1 MSPVEEAWYRLPV
14 DSPLEHRPS
23 KIVPAPVLGASLL
36 PFDEL
41 GWEDFERLLWRV
53 LRDVEGLRNAH
64 LYGKRGQKQYGLDI
78 VAFDVDKTGVALQC
92 KRYNKFTASD
102 LRKAVE
108 KLQESR
114 QKFSEVNRFIIAVS
128 SEGNDT
134 AVIDALHDCQ
144 NSLEGIDL
152 ELWDKE
158 ELSYKLINRHN
169 IVIDFFGMPTAEK
182 FCRPFKYQKSEIP
195 NPNAVAVSESL
206 ARGPEKITGA
216 DKLIREAE
224 EIYVDKPEH
233 ALELVEEA
241 QEALRQSGFRPHAAG
256 YENLRFKILTR
267 IGRVGEAARSI
278 LEEIWLTLERGKN
291 DDARSI
297 LYNLPNEIKEA
308 TNDEQVV
315 NMFQV
320 AEKALEILGHPLG
333 ALPDP
338 ESLLCGDAKDQLRL
352 LVLAGET
359 ALANGNLAWI
369 KKLHNSCVKL
379 LDQDG
384 DGVGELYIV
393 RLRLL
398 LAEAN
403 NGWEDILRDSRRKK
417 LNPSQRSLVTAR
429 YARYLAL
436 HQNFDEAADKLWNE
450 AAGDASLDQRW
461 KDAQTWIFN
470 RRAYGVKRGII
481 ADGTLL
487 PLEIAMGE
495 MGPSSPILPG
505 NSRAYNTALEKLQS
519 QNYRGAA
526 IAAQRALRQAVASAD
541 WVGEEKAHHVLGT
554 ILMESGEPEKAAYHL
569 VRASSASS
577 IKELVS
583 KFPDRY
589 IDISGS
595 LDAPNY
601 WTVGRAYHL
610 LALEADLIP
619 DNSVD
624 EIVQKILTDFESE
637 KIGTLVDVPFA
648 DSSRYLGAVKLL
660 AGIADRITQ
669 EQGEAVLS
677 HFRSQPDLEP
687 NYYRYHDADEAVTV
701 AKIAMVFP
709 DLRVRA
715 IEHLVS
721 ILGRSQTSRKKIA
734 VETIYEFRDIARSA
748 LEKLA
753 ESENQWAQDTL
764 VTLYE
769 AELSA
774 ERTEEAFQRLTE
786 PLDFSE
792 VAYSVG
798 TNVQKD
804 SLFVSDLHPTRR
816 AIVIDELLNR
826 AENSQVSSID
836 RGDYILAIAELV
848 EGLDKSK
855 RRKYYERAFTLG
867 NTPIVNEIE
876 AVSSH
881 LLGSSI
887 RQGFSSPIGQQAEAL
902 YLAACLADRDDQRI
916 DVKKRIYELFGQDE
930 SSSYRLVRA
939 LQRLG
944 ESDFLN
950 DDIGFLAG
958 QDWGARSLAAVLWV
972 KHPNP
977 AYVGYR
983 LAHDPDVRVRKSF
996 AGALAD
1002 CEETPEHMEVR
1013 ELLRQ
1018 DPHYSVRKSL
1028 QKKK

>member
-1 MSPVEEAWYRLPV
+1 MSSIEEEWYRLPI

-23 KIVPAPVLGASLL
+23 KIVSAPVLGASLL

-41 GWEDFERLLWRV
+41 SWEDFERLLWRV
-53 LRDVEGLRNAH
+53 LRDVEGLRNAY
-64 LYGKRGQKQYGLDI
+64 LYGNRGQKQYGLDI

-92 KRYNKFTASD
+92 KKYKKFTASD
-102 LRKAVE
+102 LRKAVK
-108 KLQESR
+108 KLHESR

-134 AVIDALHDCQ
+134 AVIDALRSCQ

-152 ELWDKE
+152 DLWDKR
-158 ELSYKLINRHN
+158 ELSDKLKNCPE

-182 FCRPFKYQKSEIP
+182 FCRSFKYQKSEIP
-195 NPNAVAVSESL
+195 ASNAVAVSESL

-224 EIYVDKPEH
+224 EIYVDEPER

-241 QEALRQSGFRPHAAG
+241 QETLRQSGFRPHAAG

-333 ALPDP
+333 ILPEP

-384 DGVGELYIV
+384 DGVDELYIV

-429 YARYLAL
+429 YARHLAL
-436 HQNFDEAADKLWNE
+436 HQNFDEADELWNE

-505 NSRAYNTALEKLQS
+505 DSGAYNTALEKLQS

-554 ILMESGEPEKAAYHL
+554 ILMASGEPEKAAYHL
-569 VRASSASS
+569 VRASNASS
-577 IKELVS
+577 IKELIS
-583 KFPDRY
+583 KFSDQY
-589 IDISGS
+589 IDVSES
-595 LDAPNY
+595 LGAPNY

-637 KIGTLVDVPFA
+637 KIGTLVDVLFA

-669 EQGEAVLS
+669 EQADAALLYFE
-677 HFRSQPDLEP
+677 SQLELGP
-687 NYYRYHDADEAVTV
+687 NESRICDKDEAMVA
-701 AKIAMVFP
+701 AKIVEEYP
-709 DLRVRA
+709 DLRMRA

-734 VETIYEFRDIARSA
+734 VETIYKFRHIARSA

-764 VTLYE
+764 NAFYE
-769 AELSA
+769 FEPSK
-774 ERTEEAFQRLTE
+774 EKVKEAFRRLTE
-786 PLDFSE
+786 PLSFGE
-792 VAYSVG
+792 FAYSIG
-798 TNVQKD
+798 TNVWKD
-804 SLFVSDLHPTRR
+804 SLLVCGLPPKCRVL
-816 AIVIDELLNR
+816 VINELLNR

-848 EGLDKSK
+848 EGVDKSK
-855 RRKYYERAFTLG
+855 RRKYYERAFALG

-876 AVSSH
+876 TVSSH
-881 LLGSSI
+881 PLGSFMH
-887 RQGFSSPIGQQAEAL
+887 QGFSSPIGQQAEGL
-902 YLAACLADRDDQRI
+902 YLAARLADCDDQRT

-930 SSSYRLVRA
+930 SSSYRLGRA

-958 QDWGARSLAAVLWV
+958 QDWGARSLAAILWV

-996 AGALAD
+996 AGALAN
-1002 CEETPEHMEVR
+1002 CEETLEHMKVR
-1013 ELLRQ
+1013 DLLRQ

>member
-1 MSPVEEAWYRLPV
+1 MSSIEEEWYRLPI
-14 DSPLEHRPS
+14 DSPLGHRPS
-23 KIVPAPVLGASLL
+23 KIVSAPVLGASLL

-41 GWEDFERLLWRV
+41 SWEDFERLLWRV
-53 LRDVEGLRNAH
+53 LRDVEGLRNAY
-64 LYGKRGQKQYGLDI
+64 LYGNRGQKQYGLDI

-92 KRYNKFTASD
+92 KKYKKFTASD
-102 LRKAVE
+102 LRKAVK
-108 KLQESR
+108 KLHESR

-134 AVIDALHDCQ
+134 AVIDALHSCQ
-144 NSLEGIDL
+144 NSLEGIDIY
-152 ELWDKE
+152 LWDKG
-158 ELSYKLINRHN
+158 ELSDKLKNRPE
-169 IVIDFFGMPTAEK
+169 IVIDFFGMPTAES
-182 FCRPFKYQKSEIP
+182 FCPPFKYYKPEVP
-195 NPNAVAVSESL
+195 NLDAVVVSESL
-206 ARGPEKITGA
+206 ARGPEKATGT
-216 DKLIREAE
+216 DKLILEAKD
-224 EIYVDKPEH
+224 IYDDNPEH
-233 ALELVEEA
+233 ALKLVEEA
-241 QEALRQSGFRPHAAG
+241 QDTLRKAGFRPHAAS
-256 YENLRFKILTR
+256 YEDLRFKILIR
-267 IGRVGEAARSI
+267 IGRVGKAARSI

-291 DDARSI
+291 DAARFI

-308 TNDEQVV
+308 TNDEQVM

-333 ALPDP
+333 TLPEP
-338 ESLLCGDAKDQLRL
+338 ESLLRGDVKDQLRL
-352 LVLAGET
+352 VVLAGET
-359 ALANGNLAWI
+359 ALANGNLEWI
-369 KKLHNSCVKL
+369 NQLHNSCEKL
-379 LDQDG
+379 LEQD
-384 DGVGELYIV
+384 DDDVDELYRV

-398 LAEAN
+398 LAEAADN
-403 NGWEDILRDSRRKK
+403 WEGILRDSRRKK

-429 YARYLAL
+429 YARYQAL
-436 HQNFDEAADKLWNE
+436 HQNFDEADDLWNE
-450 AAGDASLDQRW
+450 AAGDASLVQRW
-461 KDAQTWIFN
+461 KDAQTWIFS
-470 RRAYGVKRGII
+470 RRAYNGKRGII
-481 ADGTLL
+481 ADSMLL

-495 MGPSSPILPG
+495 IGPSDPILPG
-505 NSRAYNTALEKLQS
+505 DSGAYNTALEKLQS

-541 WVGEEKAHHVLGT
+541 WVGEEKVHHVLGT
-554 ILMESGEPEKAAYHL
+554 ILMESGEPERAAYHL
-569 VRASSASS
+569 VRGSNSTS
-577 IKELVS
+577 IKELIS

-589 IDISGS
+589 IDVSES

-624 EIVQKILTDFESE
+624 YITQKVLTDFAHKEAE
-637 KIGTLVDVPFA
+637 TLVDFNFT
-648 DSSRYLGAVKLL
+648 DSSRYLGAAKLL
-660 AGIADRITQ
+660 ARIADRITQ

-677 HFRSQPDLEP
+677 HFRSQPNLEP
-687 NYYRYHDADEAVTV
+687 NYYRHHDDDEAVTV

-715 IEHLVS
+715 IEHLIS
-721 ILGRSQTSRKKIA
+721 ILGRSHTSRKKIA
-734 VETIYEFRDIARSA
+734 VETIYKFRDAARPS
-748 LEKLA
+748 LERLA
-753 ESENQWAQDTL
+753 KTENQWAQDTL
-764 VTLYE
+764 VAFYE
-769 AELSA
+769 AEPSA

-804 SLFVSDLHPTRR
+804 SLFVSDLHPERR
-816 AIVIDELLNR
+816 AIVINELLNR

-855 RRKYYERAFTLG
+855 RRKYYERAFALG

-876 AVSSH
+876 TVSSH
-881 LLGSSI
+881 PLGSFMH
-887 RQGFSSPIGQQAEAL
+887 QGFSSPIGQQAEGL
-902 YLAACLADRDDQRI
+902 YLAARLADCDDQRT

-930 SSSYRLVRA
+930 SSSYRLGRA

-958 QDWGARSLAAVLWV
+958 QDWGARSLAAILWV

-977 AYVGYR
+977 VYVG
-983 LAHDPDVRVRKSF
+983 
-996 AGALAD
+996 
-1002 CEETPEHMEVR
+1002 
-1013 ELLRQ
+1013 
-1018 DPHYSVRKSL
+1018 
-1028 QKKK
+1028 

>member
-1 MSPVEEAWYRLPV
+1 MSSIEEEWYRLPI
-14 DSPLEHRPS
+14 DSPLGHRPS
-23 KIVPAPVLGASLL
+23 KIVSAPVLGASLL

-41 GWEDFERLLWRV
+41 SWEDFERLLWRV
-53 LRDVEGLRNAH
+53 LRDVEGLRNAY
-64 LYGKRGQKQYGLDI
+64 LYGNRGQKQYGLDI

-92 KRYNKFTASD
+92 KKYKKFTASD
-102 LRKAVE
+102 LRKAVK
-108 KLQESR
+108 KLHESR

-134 AVIDALHDCQ
+134 AVIDALHSCQ
-144 NSLEGIDL
+144 NSLEGIDIY
-152 ELWDKE
+152 LWDKG
-158 ELSYKLINRHN
+158 ELSDKLKNRPE
-169 IVIDFFGMPTAEK
+169 IVIDFFGMPTAER
-182 FCRPFKYQKSEIP
+182 FCPPFKYYKPEVP
-195 NPNAVAVSESL
+195 NLDAVVVSESL
-206 ARGPEKITGA
+206 ARGPEKATGT
-216 DKLIREAE
+216 DKLILEAKD
-224 EIYVDKPEH
+224 IYDDNPEH
-233 ALELVEEA
+233 ALKLVEEA
-241 QEALRQSGFRPHAAG
+241 QDTLRKAGFRPHAAS
-256 YENLRFKILTR
+256 YEDLRLKILIR
-267 IGRVGEAARSI
+267 IGRVGEVARSI

-291 DDARSI
+291 DAARSI

-333 ALPDP
+333 MLPEP
-338 ESLLCGDAKDQLRL
+338 ESLLCGDVKDQLRL
-352 LVLAGET
+352 VVLAGET
-359 ALANGNLAWI
+359 ALADGNLAWI
-369 KKLHNSCVKL
+369 KQLHDSCEKL
-379 LDQDG
+379 LEEDD
-384 DGVGELYIV
+384 DDADELYRV

-398 LAEAN
+398 LAEAADN
-403 NGWEDILRDSRRKK
+403 WEGILRDSRRKK

-429 YARYLAL
+429 YARYQAL
-436 HQNFDEAADKLWNE
+436 HQNFDEADDFWNE
-450 AAGDASLDQRW
+450 AAGDASLDKRW
-461 KDAQTWIFN
+461 KDAQIWIFN
-470 RRAYGVKRGII
+470 RRAYGVKGGII

-495 MGPSSPILPG
+495 IGPSDPILPG
-505 NSRAYNTALEKLQS
+505 DNRAYNTALEKLQS

-569 VRASSASS
+569 VRASNASS
-577 IKELVS
+577 IKELIS
-583 KFPDRY
+583 KFSDQY
-589 IDISGS
+589 IDVSES

-637 KIGTLVDVPFA
+637 KIGTLVDVLFA

-669 EQGEAVLS
+669 EQADAALLYFE
-677 HFRSQPDLEP
+677 SQLELEP
-687 NYYRYHDADEAVTV
+687 NESRIYDKDEAMVA
-701 AKIAMVFP
+701 AKIAEEYP
-709 DLRVRA
+709 DLRMRA

-753 ESENQWAQDTL
+753 ESEKQWAQDTL
-764 VTLYE
+764 NAFYE
-769 AELSA
+769 FEPS
-774 ERTEEAFQRLTE
+774 EEKVDEAFRRLTE
-786 PLDFSE
+786 PLSFGE
-792 VAYSVG
+792 FAYSIG
-798 TNVQKD
+798 TNVWKD
-804 SLFVSDLHPTRR
+804 SLLVCGLPPKRR
-816 AIVIDELLNR
+816 VLVINELLNR

-848 EGLDKSK
+848 EGLDKSN
-855 RRKYYERAFTLG
+855 RRKYYERAFALG

-876 AVSSH
+876 TVSSH
-881 LLGSSI
+881 PLGSFMHQS
-887 RQGFSSPIGQQAEAL
+887 FSSPIGQQAEGL
-902 YLAACLADRDDQRI
+902 YLAARLADCDDQRT

-930 SSSYRLVRA
+930 SSSYRLGRA

-1002 CEETPEHMEVR
+1002 CEETPEHVEVR
-1013 ELLRQ
+1013 ELLRR

>member
-1 MSPVEEAWYRLPV
+1 MSSIEEEWYRLPI
-14 DSPLEHRPS
+14 DSPLGHRPS
-23 KIVPAPVLGASLL
+23 KIVSAPVLGASLL

-41 GWEDFERLLWRV
+41 SWEDFERLLWRV
-53 LRDVEGLRNAH
+53 LRDVEGLRNAY
-64 LYGKRGQKQYGLDI
+64 LYGNRGQKQYGLDI

-92 KRYNKFTASD
+92 KKYKKFTASD
-102 LRKAVE
+102 LRKAVK
-108 KLQESR
+108 KLHESR

-134 AVIDALHDCQ
+134 AVIDALHSCQ
-144 NSLEGIDL
+144 NSLEGIDIY
-152 ELWDKE
+152 LWDKG
-158 ELSYKLINRHN
+158 ELSDKLKNRPE
-169 IVIDFFGMPTAEK
+169 IVIDFFGMPTAER
-182 FCRPFKYQKSEIP
+182 FCPPFKYYKPEVP
-195 NPNAVAVSESL
+195 NLDAVVVSESL
-206 ARGPEKITGA
+206 ARGPEKATGT
-216 DKLIREAE
+216 DKLILEAKD
-224 EIYVDKPEH
+224 IYDDNPEH
-233 ALELVEEA
+233 ALKLVEEA
-241 QEALRQSGFRPHAAG
+241 QDTLRKAGFRPHAAS
-256 YENLRFKILTR
+256 YEDLRLKILIR
-267 IGRVGEAARSI
+267 IGRVGEVARSI

-291 DDARSI
+291 DAARSI

-333 ALPDP
+333 MLPEP
-338 ESLLCGDAKDQLRL
+338 ESLLCGDVKDQLRL
-352 LVLAGET
+352 VVLAGET
-359 ALANGNLAWI
+359 ALADGNLAWI
-369 KKLHNSCVKL
+369 KQLHDSCEKL
-379 LDQDG
+379 LEEDD
-384 DGVGELYIV
+384 DDADELYRV

-398 LAEAN
+398 LAEAADN
-403 NGWEDILRDSRRKK
+403 WEGILRDSRRKK

-429 YARYLAL
+429 YARYQAL
-436 HQNFDEAADKLWNE
+436 HQNFDEADDFWNE
-450 AAGDASLDQRW
+450 AAGDASLDKRW
-461 KDAQTWIFN
+461 KDAQIWIFN
-470 RRAYGVKRGII
+470 RRAYGVKGGII

-495 MGPSSPILPG
+495 IGPSDPILPG
-505 NSRAYNTALEKLQS
+505 DNRAYNTALEKLQS

-569 VRASSASS
+569 VRASNASS
-577 IKELVS
+577 IKELIS
-583 KFPDRY
+583 KFSDQY
-589 IDISGS
+589 IDVSES

-637 KIGTLVDVPFA
+637 KIGTLVDVLFA

-669 EQGEAVLS
+669 EQADAALLYFEIQLE
-677 HFRSQPDLEP
+677 LEP
-687 NYYRYHDADEAVTV
+687 NESRIYDKDEAMVA
-701 AKIAMVFP
+701 AKIAEEYP
-709 DLRVRA
+709 DLRMRA

-753 ESENQWAQDTL
+753 ESEKQWAQDTL
-764 VTLYE
+764 NAFYE
-769 AELSA
+769 FEPS
-774 ERTEEAFQRLTE
+774 EEKVDEAFRRLTE
-786 PLDFSE
+786 PLSFGE
-792 VAYSVG
+792 FAYSIG
-798 TNVQKD
+798 TNVWKD
-804 SLFVSDLHPTRR
+804 SLLVCGLPPKRR
-816 AIVIDELLNR
+816 VLVINELLNR

-848 EGLDKSK
+848 EGLDKSN
-855 RRKYYERAFTLG
+855 RRKYYERAFALG

-876 AVSSH
+876 TVSSH
-881 LLGSSI
+881 PLGSFMHQS
-887 RQGFSSPIGQQAEAL
+887 FSSPIGQQAEGL
-902 YLAACLADRDDQRI
+902 YLAARLADCDDQRT

-930 SSSYRLVRA
+930 SSSYRLGRA

-1002 CEETPEHMEVR
+1002 CEETPEHVEVR
-1013 ELLRQ
+1013 ELLRR

>member
-1 MSPVEEAWYRLPV
+1 MSSVEEAWYRLSV

-23 KIVPAPVLGASLL
+23 RIVPAPVLGASLL
-36 PFDEL
+36 PFDAL
-41 GWEDFERLLWRV
+41 RWEDFERLLWRI
-53 LRDVEGLRNAH
+53 LHDVEGLRNAH
-64 LYGKRGQKQYGLDI
+64 LYGKRGQNQYGLDI

-92 KRYNKFTASD
+92 KRYSKFTASD
-102 LRKAVE
+102 LRNAVK

-128 SEGNDT
+128 SEGNDIN
-134 AVIDALHDCQ
+134 VIGALRACQ
-144 NSLEGIDL
+144 DSLKGISL
-152 ELWDKE
+152 ALWDKIYISE
-158 ELSYKLINRHN
+158 ILRGYPE
-169 IVIDFFGMPTAEK
+169 IVIDFFGEPTAK
-182 FCRPFKYQKSEIP
+182 NFCRPFTYQQSEIP
-195 NPNAVAVSESL
+195 NPDTVIVSESL
-206 ARGPEKITGA
+206 ARSPEKVTGA
-216 DKLIREAE
+216 DKLIRRAE
-224 EIYVDKPEH
+224 KIYIDDPEY
-233 ALELVEEA
+233 ALKLVEEA
-241 QEALRQSGFRPHAAG
+241 QDTLCKAGFRPHAAG
-256 YENLRFKILTR
+256 YESLRSKILIR
-267 IGRVGEAARSI
+267 LERVREAVRSI
-278 LEEIWLTLERGKN
+278 IEEIWLTLERGKN
-291 DDARSI
+291 DDARVI

-333 ALPDP
+333 TLPEP
-338 ESLLCGDAKDQLRL
+338 ESLLCGDVKDQLRL
-352 LVLAGET
+352 AVLAGET

-369 KKLHNSCVKL
+369 KQLHDSCEKL
-379 LDQDG
+379 LEEDD
-384 DGVGELYIV
+384 DDADELYRV

-398 LAEAN
+398 LAEATSS
-403 NGWEDILRDSRRKK
+403 WENILQNSRRRR
-417 LNPSQRSLVTAR
+417 LSPPQRSLVAAR
-429 YARYLAL
+429 YARYQAL
-436 HQNFDEAADKLWNE
+436 HQNFDEADDLWNE
-450 AAGDASLDQRW
+450 AAGDASLVQRW
-461 KDAQTWIFN
+461 KDAQTWIFS
-470 RRAYGVKRGII
+470 RRAYNGKRGII
-481 ADGTLL
+481 VDSMLL

-495 MGPSSPILPG
+495 IGPSDPILPG
-505 NSRAYNTALEKLQS
+505 DSRAYNTALEKLQS

-569 VRASSASS
+569 VRASNASS
-577 IKELVS
+577 IKELIS

-589 IDISGS
+589 IDVSES

-637 KIGTLVDVPFA
+637 KIGTLVDVLFA

-669 EQGEAVLS
+669 EQADAALLYFE
-677 HFRSQPDLEP
+677 SQLELGP
-687 NYYRYHDADEAVTV
+687 NESRICDKDEAMVA
-701 AKIAMVFP
+701 AKIVEEYP
-709 DLRVRA
+709 DLRMRA

-721 ILGRSQTSRKKIA
+721 ILGRSQTSRKNTL
-734 VETIYEFRDIARSA
+734 ETIHEFREAARSP
-748 LEKLA
+748 LERLA
-753 ESENQWAQDTL
+753 KIGNQWAEDTL
-764 VTLYE
+764 VAFYE
-769 AELSA
+769 TELSK
-774 ERTEEAFQRLTE
+774 EKVDEAFKSLTE
-786 PLDFSE
+786 PLEFSE
-792 VAYSVG
+792 SVCSFG
-798 TNVQKD
+798 TNVRKY
-804 SLFVSDLHPTRR
+804 SLLVGSLPSEQRSL
-816 AIVIDELLNR
+816 VVNELLNR

-836 RGDYILAIAELV
+836 RKDYLLAASDLV
-848 EGLDKSK
+848 EGLGERK
-855 RRKYYERAFTLG
+855 RQEYYDRALHLG
-867 NTPIVNEIE
+867 TVPVVNEIE
-876 AVSSH
+876 TSYSH
-881 LLGSSI
+881 PLGSFMH
-887 RQGFSSPIGQQAEAL
+887 QGFSSLIGQQAEGL
-902 YLAACLADRDDQRI
+902 YLAARLADCDDQRT

-930 SSSYRLVRA
+930 SSSYRLGRA

-958 QDWGARSLAAVLWV
+958 QDWGARSLAAILWV

-977 AYVGYR
+977 VYVGHR
-983 LAHDPDVRVRKSF
+983 LAHDPDVRVRQSF

-1002 CEETPEHMEVR
+1002 CEETPEHVEVR

>member
-1 MSPVEEAWYRLPV
+1 MLSVEEAWYRLPV

-23 KIVPAPVLGASLL
+23 RIVPAPVLGASLL
-36 PFDEL
+36 PFDAL
-41 GWEDFERLLWRV
+41 RWEDFERLLWRV

-64 LYGKRGQKQYGLDI
+64 LYGKRGQNQYGLDI

-134 AVIDALHDCQ
+134 AVIDALRDCR

-152 ELWDKE
+152 ELWGKE
-158 ELSYKLINRHN
+158 ELSDKLINRPE

-182 FCRPFKYQKSEIP
+182 FCRPFKYQKSEVP
-195 NPNAVAVSESL
+195 APHAVAVSESL

-224 EIYVDKPEH
+224 EIYVDRPER

-241 QEALRQSGFRPHAAG
+241 QETLRQSGFRPHAAG

-267 IGRVGEAARSI
+267 IGRVGKVARSI

-291 DDARSI
+291 DDARVI
-297 LYNLPNEIKEA
+297 LYNLPNAIREV
-308 TNDEQVV
+308 TNDERVV

-333 ALPDP
+333 ILPDP

-384 DGVGELYIV
+384 DGVDELYIV

-403 NGWEDILRDSRRKK
+403 NGWEEILRDSRRRK
-417 LNPSQRSLVTAR
+417 LSPPQRSLVAAR
-429 YARYLAL
+429 YARYQAL
-436 HQNFDEAADKLWNE
+436 HQKFDEVDELWNE

-470 RRAYGVKRGII
+470 RRAYGVKKGII

-495 MGPSSPILPG
+495 MGSSDPILPG
-505 NSRAYNTALEKLQS
+505 DSGAYNTALEKLQS

-541 WVGEEKAHHVLGT
+541 WVGEEKAHHVLGA
-554 ILMESGEPEKAAYHL
+554 ILMESDEPEIAAHHL
-569 VRASSASS
+569 VRASSSSS

-619 DNSVD
+619 DDSVD
-624 EIVQKILTDFESE
+624 KIVQKILKDFESE
-637 KIGTLVDVPFA
+637 KIGTLVDFNFT
-648 DSSRYLGAVKLL
+648 DSSRYLGAAKLL
-660 AGIADRITQ
+660 ARIADRITQ
-669 EQGEAVLS
+669 EQANAALLYFE
-677 HFRSQPDLEP
+677 SQLELEP
-687 NYYRYHDADEAVTV
+687 NDSRICDEDEAMVV

-715 IEHLVS
+715 IEHLIS

-734 VETIYEFRDIARSA
+734 VETIYKFRDTARPS
-748 LEKLA
+748 LERLA
-753 ESENQWAQDTL
+753 KTENQWAQDTL
-764 VTLYE
+764 VALYE
-769 AELSA
+769 AEPSA

-804 SLFVSDLHPTRR
+804 SLFVSDLPPERR

-855 RRKYYERAFTLG
+855 RRKYYDRAFALG

-876 AVSSH
+876 TVSSH
-881 LLGSSI
+881 PLGGFI
-887 RQGFSSPIGQQAEAL
+887 HQGFSSPIGQQAEGL
-902 YLAACLADRDDQRI
+902 YLAARLADCDDQRT

>member
-1 MSPVEEAWYRLPV
+1 MSSIEEEWYRLPI
-14 DSPLEHRPS
+14 DSPLGHRPS
-23 KIVPAPVLGASLL
+23 KIVSAPVLGASLL

-41 GWEDFERLLWRV
+41 SWEDFERLLWRV
-53 LRDVEGLRNAH
+53 LRDVEGLRNAY
-64 LYGKRGQKQYGLDI
+64 LYGNRGQKQYGLDI

-92 KRYNKFTASD
+92 KKYKKFTASD
-102 LRKAVE
+102 LRKAVK
-108 KLQESR
+108 KLHESR

-134 AVIDALHDCQ
+134 AVIDALHSCQ
-144 NSLEGIDL
+144 NSLEGIDIY
-152 ELWDKE
+152 LWDKG
-158 ELSYKLINRHN
+158 ELSDKLKNRPE
-169 IVIDFFGMPTAEK
+169 IVIDFFGMPTAER
-182 FCRPFKYQKSEIP
+182 FCPPFKYYKPEVP
-195 NPNAVAVSESL
+195 NLDAVVVSESL
-206 ARGPEKITGA
+206 ARGPEKATGT
-216 DKLIREAE
+216 DKLILEAKD
-224 EIYVDKPEH
+224 IYDDNPEH
-233 ALELVEEA
+233 ALKLVEEA
-241 QEALRQSGFRPHAAG
+241 QDTLRKAGFRPHAAS
-256 YENLRFKILTR
+256 YEDLRFKILIR
-267 IGRVGEAARSI
+267 IGRVGEVARSI

-291 DDARSI
+291 DAARSI

-333 ALPDP
+333 MLPEP
-338 ESLLCGDAKDQLRL
+338 ESLLCGDVKDQLRL
-352 LVLAGET
+352 VVLAGET

-369 KKLHNSCVKL
+369 KQLHDSCEKL
-379 LDQDG
+379 LEEDD
-384 DGVGELYIV
+384 DDADELYRV

-398 LAEAN
+398 LAEAADN
-403 NGWEDILRDSRRKK
+403 WEGILRDSRRKK

-429 YARYLAL
+429 YARYQAL
-436 HQNFDEAADKLWNE
+436 HQNFDEADDFWNE
-450 AAGDASLDQRW
+450 AAGDASLDKRW
-461 KDAQTWIFN
+461 KDAQIWIFN
-470 RRAYGVKRGII
+470 RRAYGVKGGII

-495 MGPSSPILPG
+495 IGPSDPILPG
-505 NSRAYNTALEKLQS
+505 DSRAYNTALEKLQS

-569 VRASSASS
+569 VRASNASS
-577 IKELVS
+577 IKELIS
-583 KFPDRY
+583 KFSDQY
-589 IDISGS
+589 IDVSES

-637 KIGTLVDVPFA
+637 KIGTLVDVLFA

-669 EQGEAVLS
+669 EQADAALLYFE
-677 HFRSQPDLEP
+677 SQLELEP
-687 NYYRYHDADEAVTV
+687 NESRIYDKDEAMVA
-701 AKIAMVFP
+701 AKIAEEYP
-709 DLRVRA
+709 DLRMRA

-764 VTLYE
+764 NAFYE
-769 AELSA
+769 FEPS
-774 ERTEEAFQRLTE
+774 EEKVDEAFRRLTE
-786 PLDFSE
+786 PLSFGE
-792 VAYSVG
+792 FAYSIG
-798 TNVQKD
+798 TNVWKD
-804 SLFVSDLHPTRR
+804 SLLVCGLPPKRR
-816 AIVIDELLNR
+816 VLVINELLNR

-848 EGLDKSK
+848 EGLDKSN
-855 RRKYYERAFTLG
+855 RRKYYERAFALG

-876 AVSSH
+876 TVSSH
-881 LLGSSI
+881 PLGSFMHQS
-887 RQGFSSPIGQQAEAL
+887 FSSPIGQQAEGL
-902 YLAACLADRDDQRI
+902 YLAARLADCDDQRT

-930 SSSYRLVRA
+930 SSSYRLGRA

-1002 CEETPEHMEVR
+1002 CEETPEHVEVR
-1013 ELLRQ
+1013 ELLRR

>member
-1 MSPVEEAWYRLPV
+1 MSSVEEAWYRLSV

-23 KIVPAPVLGASLL
+23 QIVPAPVLGASLL
-36 PFDEL
+36 PFDAL
-41 GWEDFERLLWRV
+41 RWEDFERLLWRV
-53 LRDVEGLRNAH
+53 LRDVEGLRNAY
-64 LYGKRGQKQYGLDI
+64 LYGNRGQKQYGLDI

-92 KRYNKFTASD
+92 KKYKKFTASD
-102 LRKAVE
+102 LRKAVK

-128 SEGNDT
+128 SEGNDIN
-134 AVIDALHDCQ
+134 VIDALFACQ
-144 NSLEGIDL
+144 DSLKGISL
-152 ELWDKE
+152 ALWDKIYISE
-158 ELSYKLINRHN
+158 ILRGYPE
-169 IVIDFFGMPTAEK
+169 IVIDFFGEPTAK
-182 FCRPFKYQKSEIP
+182 NFCRPFTRQQSEIP
-195 NPNAVAVSESL
+195 DPDTVIVSESL
-206 ARGPEKITGA
+206 ARSPEKVTGV
-216 DKLIREAE
+216 DKLIRRAE
-224 EIYVDKPEH
+224 KIYIDDPEY
-233 ALELVEEA
+233 ALKLVEEA
-241 QEALRQSGFRPHAAG
+241 QDTLCKAGFRPHAAG
-256 YENLRFKILTR
+256 YESLRSKIL
-267 IGRVGEAARSI
+267 IHLERVREAARSI
-278 LEEIWLTLERGKN
+278 IEEIWLTLERGKN
-291 DDARSI
+291 DDARVI
-297 LYNLPNEIKEA
+297 LYNLPNAIREV

-333 ALPDP
+333 MLPDP

-352 LVLAGET
+352 AVLAGET
-359 ALANGNLAWI
+359 ALANGNLEWI
-369 KKLHNSCVKL
+369 NQLHNSCEKL
-379 LDQDG
+379 LEQD
-384 DGVGELYIV
+384 DDDVDELYRV

-398 LAEAN
+398 LAEVADN
-403 NGWEDILRDSRRKK
+403 WEGILRDSRRRK
-417 LNPSQRSLVTAR
+417 LSPPQRSLVAAR
-429 YARYLAL
+429 YARYQAL
-436 HQNFDEAADKLWNE
+436 HQNFDEADDLWNE
-450 AAGDASLDQRW
+450 AAGDASLDKRW
-461 KDAQTWIFN
+461 KDAQTWIFS
-470 RRAYGVKRGII
+470 RRAYNGKRGII
-481 ADGTLL
+481 ANGTLL
-487 PLEIAMGE
+487 PLGIAMGE
-495 MGPSSPILPG
+495 IGPSDPILPG
-505 NSRAYNTALEKLQS
+505 DSGAYNTALEKLQS

-569 VRASSASS
+569 VRASNASS
-577 IKELVS
+577 IKALIS
-583 KFPDRY
+583 KFSDQY
-589 IDISGS
+589 IDVSES

-637 KIGTLVDVPFA
+637 KIGTLVDVLFA

-669 EQGEAVLS
+669 EQADAALLYFESQLELGPNESRICDKEEAMV
-677 HFRSQPDLEP
+677 
-687 NYYRYHDADEAVTV
+687 A
-701 AKIAMVFP
+701 AKIVEEYP
-709 DLRVRA
+709 DLRMRA

-734 VETIYEFRDIARSA
+734 VETIYKFRDIARSA

-764 VTLYE
+764 NAFYE
-769 AELSA
+769 FEPS
-774 ERTEEAFQRLTE
+774 EEKVEEAFRRLTE
-786 PLDFSE
+786 PLSFGE
-792 VAYSVG
+792 FAYSIG
-798 TNVQKD
+798 TNVWKD
-804 SLFVSDLHPTRR
+804 SLLVCGLPPERR

-855 RRKYYERAFTLG
+855 RRKYYDRAFALG

-876 AVSSH
+876 TVSSH
-881 LLGSSI
+881 PLGGFI
-887 RQGFSSPIGQQAEAL
+887 HQGFSSPIGQQAEGL
-902 YLAACLADRDDQRI
+902 YLAARLADCDDQRT

>member
-1 MSPVEEAWYRLPV
+1 MAAPENEWHPLPI
-14 DSPLEHRPS
+14 DSYLEDKPS
-23 KIVPAPVLGASLL
+23 EIVPAPVLDAPLL
-36 PFDEL
+36 PFDKL
-41 GWEDFERLLWRV
+41 SWEDFERLLWRI
-53 LRDVEGLRNAH
+53 LHDVEGLRDAR
-64 LYGKRGQKQYGLDI
+64 LYGNRGQKQYGLDI
-78 VAFDVDKTGVALQC
+78 VAFDVDKTGTALQC
-92 KRYNKFTASD
+92 KRYESFTASL
-102 LRKAVE
+102 LREAVE

-114 QKFSEVNRFIIAVS
+114 QKFSEINRFVIAVS
-128 SEGNDT
+128 SECKDT
-134 AVIDALHDCQ
+134 AIIDALHVCK
-144 NSLEGIDL
+144 NNLEEVSL
-152 ELWDKE
+152 ELWDKIYISE
-158 ELSYKLINRHN
+158 ILRGCPEV
-169 IVIDFFGMPTAEK
+169 VIDFFGTPTAES
-182 FCRPFKYQKSEIP
+182 FCRPFKYHKPEVP
-195 NPNAVAVSESL
+195 APNAVVVSESL
-206 ARGPEKITGA
+206 SRGPEKITGA

-224 EIYVDKPEH
+224 EIYVDEPER

-241 QEALRQSGFRPHAAG
+241 QETLRQSGFRPHAAG

-278 LEEIWLTLERGKN
+278 LEEIWPTLERGKN

-333 ALPDP
+333 ILPEP

-384 DGVGELYIV
+384 DDVDELYIV

-403 NGWEDILRDSRRKK
+403 NGWEDILRDSRRRK
-417 LNPSQRSLVTAR
+417 LSPPQRSLVAAR
-429 YARYLAL
+429 YARYQAL
-436 HQNFDEAADKLWNE
+436 HQKFDEADELWNE

-470 RRAYGVKRGII
+470 RRAYGVKKGII

-495 MGPSSPILPG
+495 MGSSDPILPG
-505 NSRAYNTALEKLQS
+505 DSGAYNTALEKLQS

-541 WVGEEKAHHVLGT
+541 WVGEEKAHHVLGA
-554 ILMESGEPEKAAYHL
+554 ILMESDEPEIAAHHL
-569 VRASSASS
+569 VRASSSSS

-619 DNSVD
+619 DDSVD
-624 EIVQKILTDFESE
+624 KIVQKILKDFESE
-637 KIGTLVDVPFA
+637 KIGTLVDFNFTE
-648 DSSRYLGAVKLL
+648 SSRYLGAAKLL
-660 AGIADRITQ
+660 ARIADRITQ

-715 IEHLVS
+715 IEHLIS

-734 VETIYEFRDIARSA
+734 VETIYKFRDTARPS
-748 LEKLA
+748 LERLA
-753 ESENQWAQDTL
+753 KTENQWAQDTL
-764 VTLYE
+764 VALYE
-769 AELSA
+769 AEPSA

-786 PLDFSE
+786 SLDFSE

-804 SLFVSDLHPTRR
+804 SLFVSDLHPERR
-816 AIVIDELLNR
+816 AIVINELLNR
-826 AENSQVSSID
+826 AESGPVSSID
-836 RGDYILAIAELV
+836 RKDYLLAASDLV
-848 EGLDKSK
+848 EGLDELK
-855 RRKYYERAFTLG
+855 RQEYYNRAFILG

-881 LLGSSI
+881 PLGSFI

-958 QDWGARSLAAVLWV
+958 QDWGARSLAAILWV

-977 AYVGYR
+977 VYVGYR
-983 LAHDPDVRVRKSF
+983 LAHDPDVRVRQSF

-1002 CEETPEHMEVR
+1002 CEETPEHVEVR

>member
-1 MSPVEEAWYRLPV
+1 MSSIEEEWYRLPI

-23 KIVPAPVLGASLL
+23 KIVSAPVLGASLL

-41 GWEDFERLLWRV
+41 SWEDFERLLWRV
-53 LRDVEGLRNAH
+53 LRDVEGLRNAY
-64 LYGKRGQKQYGLDI
+64 LYGNRGQKQYGLDI

-92 KRYNKFTASD
+92 KKYKKFTASD
-102 LRKAVE
+102 LRKAVK

-128 SEGNDT
+128 SECNDT
-134 AVIDALHDCQ
+134 AVIDALHSCQ
-144 NSLEGIDL
+144 NSLEGIDIC
-152 ELWDKE
+152 LWDKG
-158 ELSYKLINRHN
+158 ELSDKLKNRPE
-169 IVIDFFGMPTAEK
+169 IVIDFFGMPTAES
-182 FCRPFKYQKSEIP
+182 FCPPFKYHKPEVP
-195 NPNAVAVSESL
+195 NLDAVVVSESL
-206 ARGPEKITGA
+206 ARGPEKATGT
-216 DKLIREAE
+216 DKLILEAKD
-224 EIYVDKPEH
+224 IYDDNPEH
-233 ALELVEEA
+233 ALKLVEEA
-241 QEALRQSGFRPHAAG
+241 QDILCNSGFRPHAAS
-256 YENLRFKILTR
+256 YEDLRFKILIR
-267 IGRVGEAARSI
+267 IGRVGKAARSI

-291 DDARSI
+291 DAARFI

-308 TNDEQVV
+308 TNDEQVM

-333 ALPDP
+333 ALPEP
-338 ESLLCGDAKDQLRL
+338 ESLLRGDVKDQLRL
-352 LVLAGET
+352 VVLAGET
-359 ALANGNLAWI
+359 ALANGNLEWI
-369 KKLHNSCVKL
+369 NQLHNSCEKL
-379 LDQDG
+379 LEQDG
-384 DGVGELYIV
+384 DDVDELYRV

-398 LAEAN
+398 LAEAADD
-403 NGWEDILRDSRRKK
+403 WEGILRDSRRKK
-417 LNPSQRSLVTAR
+417 LNPPQRSLVTAR
-429 YARYLAL
+429 YARYQAL
-436 HQNFDEAADKLWNE
+436 HQNFDEADDLWNE

-495 MGPSSPILPG
+495 MGSSDPILPG
-505 NSRAYNTALEKLQS
+505 DSGAYNTALEKLQS
-519 QNYRGAA
+519 QNYREAA

-541 WVGEEKAHHVLGT
+541 WVGEEKAHRVLGT
-554 ILMESGEPEKAAYHL
+554 ILMESDEPERAAYHL
-569 VRASSASS
+569 VRGSNSTS
-577 IKELVS
+577 IKELIS

-589 IDISGS
+589 IDVSES
-595 LDAPNY
+595 LDVPNY

-624 EIVQKILTDFESE
+624 YITQKVLTDFAHKEAE
-637 KIGTLVDVPFA
+637 TLVDFNFTE
-648 DSSRYLGAVKLL
+648 SSRYLGAAKLL
-660 AGIADRITQ
+660 ARIADRITQ

-687 NYYRYHDADEAVTV
+687 NYYRHHDDDEAVTV

-715 IEHLVS
+715 IEHLIS
-721 ILGRSQTSRKKIA
+721 ILGRSQTSRKKTA
-734 VETIYEFRDIARSA
+734 AETIYNFRDAARPS
-748 LEKLA
+748 LERLA
-753 ESENQWAQDTL
+753 KTENQWAQDTL
-764 VTLYE
+764 VALYE
-769 AELSA
+769 AEPSA
-774 ERTEEAFQRLTE
+774 ERTEEAFQRLTK

-804 SLFVSDLHPTRR
+804 SLFVSDLHPERR
-816 AIVIDELLNR
+816 AIVINELLNR
-826 AENSQVSSID
+826 AESNQVSSID
-836 RGDYILAIAELV
+836 RKDYLLAASDLV
-848 EGLDKSK
+848 EGLEELK
-855 RRKYYERAFTLG
+855 RQEYYNRAFTLG

-881 LLGSSI
+881 PLGSFI
-887 RQGFSSPIGQQAEAL
+887 RQGFSSPIGQQAEGL

-930 SSSYRLVRA
+930 NSSYRLVRA
-939 LQRLG
+939 LQCLG

-958 QDWGARSLAAVLWV
+958 QDWGARSLAAILWV

-977 AYVGYR
+977 VYVGYR
-983 LAHDPDVRVRKSF
+983 LAHDPDVRVRQSF
-996 AGALAD
+996 AGALAG
-1002 CEETPEHMEVR
+1002 CEETPEHVEVR
-1013 ELLRQ
+1013 ELLSQ

>member
-1 MSPVEEAWYRLPV
+1 MSSIEEEWCRIPI
-14 DSPLEHRPS
+14 DSSLDHRPS

-41 GWEDFERLLWRV
+41 SWEDFERLLWRV
-53 LRDVEGLRNAH
+53 LRDVEGLRNAY
-64 LYGKRGQKQYGLDI
+64 LYGNRGQKQYGLDI

-92 KRYNKFTASD
+92 KKYKKFTASD
-102 LRKAVE
+102 LRNAVK

-134 AVIDALHDCQ
+134 AVIDALHDCR
-144 NSLEGIDL
+144 NSLEEIYL
-152 ELWDKE
+152 ELWDKK
-158 ELSYKLINRHN
+158 ELSYKLINRPK

-206 ARGPEKITGA
+206 AIGPEKITGA

-224 EIYVDKPEH
+224 EIYVDEPER
-233 ALELVEEA
+233 ALELAEEA
-241 QEALRQSGFRPHAAG
+241 QETLRQSGFRPHAAG

-267 IGRVGEAARSI
+267 IGRVGKAARSI
-278 LEEIWLTLERGKN
+278 LEEIWLTLECGKN
-291 DDARSI
+291 DAARFI
-297 LYNLPNEIKEA
+297 LYNLSNEIKEA
-308 TNDEQVV
+308 TNDEQVM

-359 ALANGNLAWI
+359 ALANGNLEWI
-369 KKLHNSCVKL
+369 NQLHNSCEKL
-379 LDQDG
+379 LEQD
-384 DGVGELYIV
+384 DDDVDELYRV

-398 LAEAN
+398 LAEAADN
-403 NGWEDILRDSRRKK
+403 WEGILRDSRRKK

-429 YARYLAL
+429 YARYHAL
-436 HQNFDEAADKLWNE
+436 HQNFDEADDLWNE

-495 MGPSSPILPG
+495 MGSSDPILPG
-505 NSRAYNTALEKLQS
+505 DSGAYNTALEKLQS
-519 QNYRGAA
+519 QKYRGAA

-569 VRASSASS
+569 VRASNASS
-577 IKELVS
+577 IKELIS
-583 KFPDRY
+583 KFSDQY
-589 IDISGS
+589 IDVSES

-619 DNSVD
+619 DDSV
-624 EIVQKILTDFESE
+624 EKIVQKILTDFESE
-637 KIGTLVDVPFA
+637 KIGTLVDVLFA
-648 DSSRYLGAVKLL
+648 DSSRYLGAVKVL

-669 EQGEAVLS
+669 EQAEMALS
-677 HFRSQPDLEP
+677 HFESQPEVAP
-687 NYYRYHDADEAVTV
+687 NYFRLHDDEEAVAI
-701 AKIAMVFP
+701 AKIATTFP
-709 DLRVRA
+709 DLRAQA
-715 IEHLVS
+715 IKHLVFL
-721 ILGRSQTSRKKIA
+721 LGRSQTSRKNTL
-734 VETIYEFRDIARSA
+734 ETIHEFRETARSP
-748 LEKLA
+748 LKRLA
-753 ESENQWAQDTL
+753 KTGNQWAQDTL
-764 VTLYE
+764 VAFYE
-769 AELSA
+769 
-774 ERTEEAFQRLTE
+774 TEPSKEKVDEAFKSLTK
-786 PLDFSE
+786 PLEFSE
-792 VAYSVG
+792 SVYSFG
-798 TNVQKD
+798 TNVRKY
-804 SLFVSDLHPTRR
+804 SLLVGSLPSEQRSL
-816 AIVIDELLNR
+816 VVNELLNR
-826 AENSQVSSID
+826 AENNQISSID
-836 RGDYILAIAELV
+836 RKDYLLAASDLV
-848 EGLDKSK
+848 EGLGE
-855 RRKYYERAFTLG
+855 RKHQEYYDRALHLG
-867 NTPIVNEIE
+867 TVPVVNEIE
-876 AVSSH
+876 TSYSH
-881 LLGSSI
+881 PLGGFIHQSFSI
-887 RQGFSSPIGQQAEAL
+887 PIGQQAEAL
-902 YLAACLADRDDQRI
+902 YLAACLAVLDEQRA

-930 SSSYRLVRA
+930 GSSYRLARA

-1013 ELLRQ
+1013 ELLCQ

>member
-1 MSPVEEAWYRLPV
+1 MSSVEGAWYRLPV
-14 DSPLEHRPS
+14 DSPLGHRPS
-23 KIVPAPVLGASLL
+23 KIVPAPVLSASLL
-36 PFDEL
+36 PFDAL
-41 GWEDFERLLWRV
+41 DWEDFERLLWRV

-92 KRYNKFTASD
+92 KNYNKFNASD
-102 LRKAVE
+102 LRDAVK

-134 AVIDALHDCQ
+134 AVIDALHDCR

-152 ELWDKE
+152 DLWDKK
-158 ELSYKLINRHN
+158 ELSYKLINSPK

-224 EIYVDKPEH
+224 EIYVDEPER

-241 QEALRQSGFRPHAAG
+241 QETLRQSGFRPHAAG

-291 DDARSI
+291 DDARFI

-315 NMFQV
+315 TMFQV

-338 ESLLCGDAKDQLRL
+338 ESLLCGDVKDQLRL
-352 LVLAGET
+352 AVLAGET

-384 DGVGELYIV
+384 DGVDELYIV

-436 HQNFDEAADKLWNE
+436 HQNFDEADDLWNE
-450 AAGDASLDQRW
+450 AAGDASLDKRW
-461 KDAQTWIFN
+461 KDAHTWIFS
-470 RRAYGVKRGII
+470 RRAYKGKRGII
-481 ADGTLL
+481 ANDTLL

-505 NSRAYNTALEKLQS
+505 DSRAYNTALEKLQS

-569 VRASSASS
+569 VRASNASS
-577 IKELVS
+577 IKELIS
-583 KFPDRY
+583 KFSDQY
-589 IDISGS
+589 IDVSES

-637 KIGTLVDVPFA
+637 KIGTLVDVLFA

-669 EQGEAVLS
+669 EQADAALLYFE
-677 HFRSQPDLEP
+677 SQLELEP
-687 NYYRYHDADEAVTV
+687 NESRIYDKDEAMVA
-701 AKIAMVFP
+701 AKIAEEYP
-709 DLRVRA
+709 DLRMRA

-764 VTLYE
+764 NAFYE
-769 AELSA
+769 FEPS
-774 ERTEEAFQRLTE
+774 EEKVDEAFRRLTE
-786 PLDFSE
+786 PLSFGE
-792 VAYSVG
+792 FAYSIG
-798 TNVQKD
+798 TNVWKD
-804 SLFVSDLHPTRR
+804 SLLVCGLPPKRR
-816 AIVIDELLNR
+816 VLVINELLNR

-855 RRKYYERAFTLG
+855 RRKYYERAFALG

-876 AVSSH
+876 TVSSH
-881 LLGSSI
+881 PLGSFMH
-887 RQGFSSPIGQQAEAL
+887 QGFSSPIGQQAEGL
-902 YLAACLADRDDQRI
+902 YLAARLADCDDQRT

-930 SSSYRLVRA
+930 SSSYRLGRA

-958 QDWGARSLAAVLWV
+958 QDWGARSLAAILWV

-977 AYVGYR
+977 VYVGYR
-983 LAHDPDVRVRKSF
+983 LAHDPDVRVRQSF

-1002 CEETPEHMEVR
+1002 CEETPEHVEVR